1 MKTGSLT
8 QRFQMIG
15 AEGKQYGVVELDPVT
30 GGTVY
35 DAQGRVI
42 GHIMQTTA
50 APVATVASASPAA
63 GVVAQ

>member
-1 MKTGSLT
+1 
-8 QRFQMIG
+8 MIG